1 MTPFSRFGSIHPV
14 CNILYIACCC
24 IRGDYSLTQPWC
36 FSSLNRWSVSIYSG
50 REHKKCALQIRFL
63 IKCRQWTSFL
73 KLSYNMI
80 CVNWE
85 GWKNCKRKA
94 IWNLIYCG
102 CCSTIFQYPESLF
115 SASHVLESRLLCN
128 LLFYSLSC
136 PKIRDSNINFL
147 ITLSLLHDVA
157 HLPISP
163 VYKKVGLNIVKVSKL
178 SSFLQAVIQKYA

>member
-36 FSSLNRWSVSIYSG
+36 SSSLNRWSVSIYSG
-50 REHKKCALQIRFL
+50 REHKKCALQIIFL
-63 IKCRQWTSFL
+63 IKCRQWTFFL

-128 LLFYSLSC
+128 LLFYSLSWGC
-136 PKIRDSNINFL
+136 RRRSETDPRLKHQ
-147 ITLSLLHDVA
+147 LLNY
-157 HLPISP
+157 
-163 VYKKVGLNIVKVSKL
+163 YKSTTWCSTPTHIPCV
-178 SSFLQAVIQKYA
+178 